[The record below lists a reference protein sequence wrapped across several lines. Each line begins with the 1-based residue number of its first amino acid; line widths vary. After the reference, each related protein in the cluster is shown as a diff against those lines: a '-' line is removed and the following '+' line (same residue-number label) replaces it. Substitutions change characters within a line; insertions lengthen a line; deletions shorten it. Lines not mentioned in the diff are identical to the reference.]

1 MFRTL
6 LFYQWKTA
14 RWAVLMLAPL
24 CLGLPI
30 LVMRFATAI
39 MSDQRYGS
47 DAYDMIGMAQVWAP
61 SFPLLAAVTG
71 AAFGLTA
78 WTWDHSSNHVYAL
91 SLPMPRWEY
100 VLLKMAAGALLLA
113 IPIGATMVGAIVA
126 TTITSIP
133 EGIQAYPI
141 AFAGRFL
148 MGASLI
154 YAITF
159 ALAAGTIKT
168 TVRIF
173 VGVMLVMVFGTLFVG
188 FLKTTM
194 NLEGL
199 QTPLEILS
207 DALLNWP
214 GPFNVFGGS
223 WMLIDV

>member
-6 LFYQWKTA
+6 LFVQWKTA

-30 LVMRFATAI
+30 LVMRLAASLADSPF
-39 MSDQRYGS
+39 GS
-47 DAYDMIGMAQVWAP
+47 NALAMIRMVQVWTP
-61 SFPLLAAVTG
+61 LFPLLAAVTG
-71 AAFGLTA
+71 AAFALCA

-91 SLPMPRWEY
+91 SLPLPRWEY
-100 VLLKMAAGALLLA
+100 VLLKMAGGVLLLA
-113 IPIGATMVGAIVA
+113 IPAAAVLVGAIIG
-126 TTITSIP
+126 TRMSDIP
-133 EGIQAYPI
+133 EGIQAYPV

-148 MGASLI
+148 MGTLLV

-168 TVRIF
+168 TMRILVGF
-173 VGVMLVMVFGTLFVG
+173 VLLMVFGTLFMS
-188 FLKTTM
+188 FLQSALH
-194 NLEGL
+194 LENVA
-199 QTPLEILS
+199 TPLDFLG
-207 DALLNWP
+207 DALVNWP